1 MKPPRINR
9 PPAISRALAARLGGT
24 GAELPGRQESQ
35 LVPQTR
41 LSGPMPW
48 VIAIM
53 VLLTAIAAA
62 AGLALG
68 NLTAQASADLAG
80 GITVQVVNASPATR
94 ARQAN
99 DALAVLRESAGVSAV
114 RLVPAAEVDALLEP
128 WLGSRSDDPAAAD
141 ALPVPAL
148 IDARLRGPADAPAI
162 ARLQQRLSRVA
173 PDARVD
179 AQAGWLEPVFGA
191 IAALRWLAL
200 ALIAL
205 LALTMAAAV
214 LLAARTALNSHRE
227 TIEIVHLLGGT
238 DGQIARIFQR
248 SAGVDAAAGG
258 ALGLVLAVA
267 VVWLI
272 GDRFAA
278 LGSGLTGAATLG
290 WGDWLVLALVPLAG
304 VALAMLTARAAVL
317 RALRQML

>member
-1 MKPPRINR
+1 MKPPRIKR
-9 PPAISRALAARLGGT
+9 PPAISRALAARLGGA
-24 GAELPGRQESQ
+24 GAGLPGRQETQ

-80 GITVQVVNASPATR
+80 GITVQVVNASPAAR

-99 DALAVLRESAGVSAV
+99 DALAVLRESPGVSAV
-114 RLVPAAEVDALLEP
+114 RLVPTAEVDALLEP
-128 WLGSRSDDPAAAD
+128 WLGERSDDPAAD

-148 IDARLRGPADAPAI
+148 IDARLRGPADTPAI

-258 ALGLVLAVA
+258 ALGLLLAVA

-278 LGSGLTGAATLG
+278 LGSGLAGAATLG
-290 WGDWLVLALVPLAG
+290 RGDWLVLALVPLAG
-304 VALAMLTARAAVL
+304 VMLAMLTARAAVL

>member
-1 MKPPRINR
+1 MAGRLR
-9 PPAISRALAARLGGT
+9 TVGAAIS
-24 GAELPGRQESQ
+24 GRSETQ

-68 NLTAQASADLAG
+68 NLASQASADLSG
-80 GITVQVVNASPATR
+80 GITVQVVNAAPGAR

-99 DALAVLRESAGVSAV
+99 DALAVLRETPGVVQV

-128 WLGSRSDDPAAAD
+128 WLGTRVASGNDEAVAD

-148 IDARLRGPADAPAI
+148 IDARLAGPADDTALGRI
-162 ARLQQRLSRVA
+162 RARLANAA

-179 AQAGWLEPVFGA
+179 AQAGWLEPVFAA
-191 IAALRWLAL
+191 IVALRWLAA

-205 LALTMAAAV
+205 LALTTIAAV
-214 LLAARTALNSHRE
+214 LLAARTALDSHRG
-227 TIEIVHLLGGT
+227 TIEIVHMLGGT
-238 DGQIARIFQR
+238 DAQIARVFQR
-248 SAGVDAAAGG
+248 SIAIDAAAGG
-258 ALGLVLAVA
+258 ALGLALAVGI
-267 VVWLI
+267 VLLL
-272 GDRFAA
+272 GQRFAA
-278 LGSGLTGAATLG
+278 LGSGLAGGAGLG
-290 WGDWLVLALVPLAG
+290 WDDWLVLALVPLAG
-304 VALAMLTARAAVL
+304 VALATVTARAAVL
-317 RALRQML
+317 RALRRML

>member
-1 MKPPRINR
+1 MATRG
-9 PPAISRALAARLGGT
+9 PPAISRALVGRLRTVGDAVSGRDAA
-24 GAELPGRQESQ
+24 Q

-53 VLLTAIAAA
+53 VLLTAVAAA

-68 NLTAQASADLAG
+68 NLTAQASADLSG
-80 GITVQVVNASPATR
+80 GVTVQVVNASPDVR

-99 DALAVLRESAGVSAV
+99 DALAVLRQTPGVSAV
-114 RLVPAAEVDALLEP
+114 RLVPREEVDALLEP
-128 WLGSRSDDPAAAD
+128 WLGPRSDDPASAN

-148 IDARLRGPADAPAI
+148 IDARLGGGADEARI
-162 ARLQQRLSRVA
+162 AALRQRLARVA

-191 IAALRWLAL
+191 ITALRWLAL
-200 ALIAL
+200 GLIVL
-205 LALTMAAAV
+205 LGVTTMAAV

-238 DGQIARIFQR
+238 DSQIARIFQR
-248 SAGVDAAAGG
+248 SMGVDAGAGG
-258 ALGLVLAVA
+258 ALGLALAGA
-267 VVWLI
+267 VIWFL
-272 GDRFAA
+272 GQRFAS
-278 LGSGLTGAATLG
+278 LGSGLAGEAALG
-290 WGDWLVLALVPLAG
+290 WLDWLALGAIPIG
-304 VALAMLTARAAVL
+304 GIALAMVTTRAAVL
-317 RALRQML
+317 HALRRML

>member
-24 GAELPGRQESQ
+24 GAGLPGRQESQ

-68 NLTAQASADLAG
+68 NLTAQASADLSG
-80 GITVQVVNASPATR
+80 GITVQVVNASPAAR

-99 DALAVLRESAGVSAV
+99 DALAVLRESPGVSAV

-162 ARLQQRLSRVA
+162 ARLQQRLSGVA

-278 LGSGLTGAATLG
+278 LGSGLAGAATLG

>member
-1 MKPPRINR
+1 MKAPRITR
-9 PPAISRALAARLGGT
+9 PPAIPRALAGRLRSAGAAVSGGRE
-24 GAELPGRQESQ
+24 AQ

-53 VLLTAIAAA
+53 VLLTGIAAA

-80 GITVQVVNASPATR
+80 GITVQVVNASPDAR

-99 DALAVLRESAGVSAV
+99 DALATLRETDGVSAV
-114 RLVPAAEVDALLEP
+114 RLVPKEEVDALLEP
-128 WLGSRSDDPAAAD
+128 WLGARSDDPAAAD

-148 IDARLRGPADAPAI
+148 IDARLRGPADAGRV
-162 ARLQQRLSRVA
+162 ARIQQRLARIA
-173 PDARVD
+173 PDARVE
-179 AQAGWLEPVFGA
+179 AQSGWLEPVFGA

-205 LALTMAAAV
+205 LALTTSAAV

-238 DGQIARIFQR
+238 DAQIARIFQR
-248 SAGVDAAAGG
+248 TAGVDAAAGG
-258 ALGLVLAVA
+258 AIGLVLAVA
-267 VVWLI
+267 VIGLI

-278 LGSGLTGAATLG
+278 LGSGLAGAATLG
-290 WGDWLVLALVPLAG
+290 WGDWLVLALLPVGGVVLAT
-304 VALAMLTARAAVL
+304 LTARAAVL
-317 RALRQML
+317 HALRRML